1 MRQVTYTVRHLD
13 IGGWLATVQEEGD
26 QPRPLAVS
34 RGSELPAAA
43 EMIVMIFIDVRTR
56 ERQRHEGST
65 AKRQAVSGG
74 LIPALS
80 RDFASE
86 QLRDVQRGH
95 AVTFTDDF
103 IARWFTRSQQ
113 RADKALD
120 RRQRGRRS
128 GHLTKVQPN

>member
-34 RGSELPAAA
+34 SGSELPAAA

-80 RDFASE
+80 RDFAGE
-86 QLRDVQRGH
+86 ELRDVRPGH

-103 IARWFTRSQQ
+103 IARWFSRRQQ
-113 RADKALD
+113 RAEKHLNKRQKA
-120 RRQRGRRS
+120 GRS